1 MRFTGKVAIV
11 TGGSQGIGE
20 AVCRRL
26 ASEGATVAVVASS
39 SKAKADAV
47 AASLPNGAQGFVA
60 DVRDTAALNAMVAE
74 VAASFGRIDVLV
86 NCAGIFLPS
95 PAGEADEAV
104 VDQMLG
110 VNLKGSFMAI
120 NAVVPIMKAQGGGA
134 IVNIASVAGVAGIGT
149 YAIYCATKAGI
160 MLMTRSLAQEL
171 GPHGIRVNAVAPG
184 NTETPMNAN
193 IRTEPQFKPM
203 LDAMAARTPSR
214 RTYSPPEEMAG
225 MVAFLA
231 SEEGRSMHGSTVLMD
246 EGMSAG
252 L

>member
-1 MRFTGKVAIV
+1 MRFAGKTALI

-26 ASEGATVAVVASS
+26 ASEGARVAVVASGS
-39 SKAKADAV
+39 LAKAQAV
-47 AASLPNGAQGFVA
+47 AASLPHGAQGFVA
-60 DVRDTAALNAMVAE
+60 DVRDTKALRGMVAE
-74 VAASFGRIDVLV
+74 VAQTFGRIDVLV
-86 NCAGIFLPS
+86 NCAGIFLPT

-110 VNLKGSFMAI
+110 VNLKGTFMAI
-120 NAVVPIMKAQGGGA
+120 DAVTPIMKAQGGGT

-149 YAIYCATKAGI
+149 YAIYCASKAGI
-160 MLMTRSLAQEL
+160 MLLTRSLAQEL

-184 NTETPMNAN
+184 NTETPMNEA
-193 IRTEPQFKPM
+193 IRTQDQYKPM
-203 LDAMAARTPSR
+203 LDAMAAKTPSR

-246 EGMSAG
+246 EGISAG